1 MEGGKFHPH
10 NNNKVSGLSS
20 DKVEDKEP
28 ETEINQSDAEKLKE
42 KKTSD

>member
-10 NNNKVSGLSS
+10 NNNKVSEVSS
-20 DKVEDKEP
+20 DQVEDKKP
-28 ETEINQSDAEKLKE
+28 ETEINQSDVEKLKE